1 MHRIFTFRSV
11 SSSSGRAAREHAPRT
26 LALPSALIVLAGLSL
41 PAAAQANP
49 PPLEMAKPQL
59 PTVKKTLNDR
69 FGPDQKAR
77 AKALREK
84 AGVPTKREA
93 KTAQVGGD
101 DVQLAQVQG
110 TPPPVRNCRQRKGK
124 LYFRFNEANI
134 LDVLKQVSQYTCK
147 NFIVSEGIK
156 GAKKEITII
165 SHRPVTVNQAYAA
178 FLSALEANNMALIP
192 AGRFYK
198 LVERKDAVRDALP
211 MYQDKGT
218 LPYSDA
224 QVTLLYELQNVSKEN
239 VQPILRNLMSKAG
252 DIQLIG
258 DNLMIITDSSSNVR
272 RLVKLLDKIDVAGA
286 AAGNRIHVVDIEY
299 ADVAQ
304 VTQKLNDIF
313 AQANTRGGASKPK
326 KAAGD
331 GASDNLEDVAIEK
344 IVADERTSKLIIIA
358 SIRAFERVKEVIEI
372 LDVPGDDLTSG
383 SKVYVHPLNNAD
395 AQKAASTLSGVT
407 QNSSKRNNAKNKKQ
421 AGPAE
426 LFEGEVKV
434 TADESTN
441 SLVIISSPRDYR
453 AMAKVIDQLDVKRPQ
468 VFVEAAIL
476 EVSLTQTRRFQLDTY
491 GGLPVPVPGFS
502 DPGLGII
509 ANEGGQQLIT
519 SSAQALASQEL
530 FTQLNA
536 QTLDASN
543 LAGVVDAASSLESLL
558 GWLAFRGPA
567 LESDA
572 FGFPIPSFGVVLNA
586 LQTNSNVDVLSTPH
600 IMTTDNEA
608 AEISVGE
615 RIPVVRGIA
624 PAGGG
629 IGGAFGGLQQVAYE
643 DVKLKFKVTP
653 HVNVDDDIRLEIE
666 QEVSDLGGSV
676 PVGNGLN
683 QPIIT
688 NRSAKTTVVVKDQQT
703 VILGGLISNRKSDS
717 ESKFPFLGDL
727 PIVGWLFKQWRDE
740 DTKTNLLL
748 VLTPYVVRSRED
760 FANIYERKIQERRD
774 FVEAFFGSSAQYNP
788 YIDYRKKTGPVARL
802 IDDVETEMSKIENG
816 GPGLPGE
823 VAITPEAPIVPFEVD
838 ESSDNAA
845 GDATGETDASGD
857 VPPPPA
863 EGTRGTTEK
872 DAEGAATKAKEG

>member
-1 MHRIFTFRSV
+1 MHRIFTLRSLF
-11 SSSSGRAAREHAPRT
+11 SSSDRAPLPRA
-26 LALPSALIVLAGLSL
+26 LALPSTLIVLAGLSL
-41 PAAAQANP
+41 PASAQANP
-49 PPLEMAKPQL
+49 PPIEMAKPQL
-59 PTVKKTLNDR
+59 PTVRKTLNDR
-69 FGPDQKAR
+69 FGPDALSAEQAAR
-77 AKALREK
+77 AKSLREK
-84 AGVPTKREA
+84 SKAATV
-93 KTAQVGGD
+93 KTAQADEG

-110 TPPPVRNCRQRKGK
+110 TPPPVNNCRPRRGK

-211 MYQDKGT
+211 MYEDKGT

-239 VQPILRNLMSKAG
+239 VQPILRNLMSKSG

-299 ADVAQ
+299 ADVSQ

-313 AQANTRGGASKPK
+313 AQANTRGGAPKPK
-326 KAAGD
+326 KAAAGE
-331 GASDNLEDVAIEK
+331 GAGDNLEDVAIEK

-383 SKVYVHPLNNAD
+383 SKVFVHPLNNAD

-407 QNSSKRNNAKNKKQ
+407 QNSAKRNTNAKAKKQ

-502 DPGLGII
+502 DPGLGVI

-530 FTQLNA
+530 FQQLNA

-788 YIDYRKKTGPVARL
+788 YIDYRKKTGPVAKL
-802 IDDVETEMSKIENG
+802 ISDVETEMSKIENG

-823 VAITPEAPIVPFEVD
+823 VAITPEAPIVPFEV
-838 ESSDNAA
+838 EANEEPA
-845 GDATGETDASGD
+845 GEA
-857 VPPPPA
+857 PPPPPTD
-863 EGTRGTTEK
+863 GTTDGTTESPK
-872 DAEGAATKAKEG
+872 GDAATGADTKTEEG